1 MEFFE
6 DLKKNNL
13 HFPIFIL
20 SCIFLS
26 INDNQKEGKFK
37 LNQPKM
43 PEKELKRE
51 IREYLNERKVL
62 VLCTCSDKIP
72 RATPMDFY
80 TEKDSFNIYV
90 GPTPG
95 RKVKNMEEN
104 PNISIGIYT
113 PLSEG
118 KIQGMQ
124 ITASGRDN
132 VIFLKQGDVEFGKAQ
147 KIVKGKRKL
156 ILKIIPEKIELLD
169 HDFIKDGYSR
179 LQILEL

>member
-1 MEFFE
+1 
-6 DLKKNNL
+6 
-13 HFPIFIL
+13 
-20 SCIFLS
+20 
-26 INDNQKEGKFK
+26 
-37 LNQPKM
+37 M
-43 PEKELKRE
+43 PEKELKKE

-62 VLCTCSDKIP
+62 VLCTCSYNIP

-90 GPTPG
+90 GPAPG

-113 PLSEG
+113 PLSKG

-124 ITASGRDN
+124 ITASGKDN
-132 VIFLKQGDVEFGKAQ
+132 LIFLKDGDVEFDRAQ
-147 KIVKGKRKL
+147 KIVRGKRKL

-169 HDFIKDGYSR
+169 YDFTKKGYSR
-179 LQILEL
+179 LQTLDL

>member
-1 MEFFE
+1 M
-6 DLKKNNL
+6 
-13 HFPIFIL
+13 IV
-20 SCIFLS
+20 
-26 INDNQKEGKFK
+26 K
-37 LNQPKM
+37 LNHSKM
-43 PEKELKRE
+43 PEKELKKE
-51 IREYLNERKVL
+51 IREYLNERKIL
-62 VLCTCSDKIP
+62 VLCTCSEYIP

-90 GPTPG
+90 GPAPG

-124 ITASGRDN
+124 ITASGRDCL
-132 VIFLKQGDVEFGKAQ
+132 IFLKEGDVEFEEAQ
-147 KIVKGKRKL
+147 KVVRGKRKL

-169 HDFIKDGYSR
+169 YAFAKKGYSR
-179 LQILEL
+179 LQTLDLS